1 MNKLLI
7 GVVLFIIGLIMY
19 LLDIDYRGIIPVFIT
34 AFILVL
40 LGGLE
45 MFFWIRKERKI
56 HRDLINNEKI
66 T

>member
-7 GVVLFIIGLIMY
+7 GVVLLIVGLIMY
-19 LLDIDYRGIIPVFIT
+19 LFDIDYRGIIPVFIT

-45 MFFWIRKERKI
+45 MFFLIRKEIKI
-56 HRDLINNEKI
+56 YRDMMNNDNI